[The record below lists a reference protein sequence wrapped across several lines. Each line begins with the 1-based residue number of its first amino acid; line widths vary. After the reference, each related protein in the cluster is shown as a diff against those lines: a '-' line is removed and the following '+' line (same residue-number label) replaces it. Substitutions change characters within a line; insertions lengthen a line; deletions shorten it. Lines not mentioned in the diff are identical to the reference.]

1 MSSRK
6 SKAEVEQRRQAVL
19 RQVGKGGEV
28 RIDELAAR
36 LGVSLMT
43 MHRDL
48 DDLHERKLLHK
59 RRAVAIALS
68 TVDIESSLQFRENMQ
83 REAKSAIGAELRN
96 HVSSGSTVLLDCGST
111 LFPLARLLAQAE
123 DVHVLTNS
131 LRVAYLLSEST
142 TRVTLLGDRFYP
154 QFESCAGSEVLRQL
168 ERFHVD
174 VAFLTATCVHE
185 GRLSHPMRE
194 YAENKEAFVNVA
206 GRAVLAV
213 DHSKFGRSA
222 TYAYGD
228 VSGYHT
234 LVTDDAAP
242 PGDTAMAQA
251 LGVKVHAVAQTWD
264 DA

>member
-19 RQVGKGGEV
+19 RHVGKGGEV
-28 RIDELAAR
+28 RIDDLAAR

-68 TVDIESSLQFRENMQ
+68 TVDIESSLQFRENMH
-83 REAKSAIGAELRN
+83 REAKTAIGEELRH
-96 HVSSGSTVLLDCGST
+96 HVTPGSTVLLDCGST
-111 LFPLARLLAQAE
+111 LFPLARLLGQTE
-123 DVHVLTNS
+123 DTHVITNS
-131 LRVAYLLSEST
+131 LRVAYLLSDST
-142 TRVTLLGDRFYP
+142 TQVTLLGDRFYP
-154 QFESCAGSEVLRQL
+154 EFESCAGTEVVRQL

-194 YAENKEAFVNVA
+194 YAENKEAFLRSA
-206 GRAVLAV
+206 RRAVLAV

-228 VSGYHT
+228 VSGYDT
-234 LVTDDAAP
+234 LITDDAAP
-242 PGDTAMAQA
+242 PGETAVAQA